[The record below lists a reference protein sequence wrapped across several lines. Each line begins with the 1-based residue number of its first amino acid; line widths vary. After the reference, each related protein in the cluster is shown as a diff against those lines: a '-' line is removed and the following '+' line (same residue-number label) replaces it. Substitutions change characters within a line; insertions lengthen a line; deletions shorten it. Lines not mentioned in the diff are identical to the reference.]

1 MADLERAKQALIN
14 AHNAGDT
21 EAATKLATYIKSQQA
36 QPVETPAPQ
45 KEKMNSV
52 KAFLVG
58 LQQGPTFGFADE
70 LAAFGA
76 GVGGALRPD
85 TTYSEQYERR
95 LAEKRGELSQAKERP
110 VASIAGELT
119 GAIGAGGGIAKL
131 GGAALGKIAAT
142 APLRTAAATGALSG
156 GVYGFGAGE
165 GGGAERL
172 QQGTVS
178 AIAGGLLAPL
188 GVLAGR
194 GVSKVAEGLKKPGQE
209 AIEGGAQEIAE
220 RMEDAA
226 TAIRPA
232 TPAQENA
239 ATQKVMQAIKRD
251 FPKDYER
258 VLEAW
263 KSGDKTL
270 AEYYGPNIT
279 RLAKG
284 AAQYRGGEAQ
294 AKKFFEQETLAAP
307 ERMKQAVSKNISA
320 VENYFTTAE
329 DFMKAGKEKAKP
341 AYEKAF
347 GSVKGISD
355 QRINEFLQA
364 PELKTG
370 IQRGLKIQRLEALA
384 EGKPFNPM
392 DYAITDFNEA
402 GDAIIGKVP
411 NMRLLDAGKRGLDAM
426 IQEQTDATTGRVTEM
441 GRALIMTK
449 NAYVNELRRINPYY
463 DDALKTAGDYF
474 KIDNAMKSGKEFMN
488 IDPENIKKSLSKM
501 TDDEKTAFKIGVGK
515 QIRDLIDKTGE
526 GGNPFN
532 KVFGNKFQRD
542 RLMAVLSPEEFKG
555 LESGL
560 RAENRLFKM
569 RNEVLGGSP
578 TTSKAIAAAEIAAGG
593 ADALQTLATGNIKAV
608 GLSQVKNIITK
619 AFDGINDRTAEQIS
633 RIIYETDPAQKVILL
648 ERVVKNPQLTEAEK
662 QIVKKAYFAYDDI
675 AKNAIRSGLAVSPVA
690 AGFGGAVVGQ

>member
-1 MADLERAKQALIN
+1 MADLERAKQALLN

-36 QPVETPAPQ
+36 QPVETQAPKQ
-45 KEKMNSV
+45 EKMNAV
-52 KAFLVG
+52 KAFGVG

-85 TTYSEQYERR
+85 TTYSEQYDRR
-95 LAEKRGELSQAKERP
+95 LAEKRNELSQAKERP
-110 VASIAGELT
+110 IASIAGELT
-119 GAIGAGGGIAKL
+119 GAIGAGGGLAKL
-131 GGAALGKIAAT
+131 GGATLGKIAAT
-142 APLRTAAATGALSG
+142 APLRTAAATGAVSG
-156 GVYGFGAGE
+156 GVYGFGSGE

-172 QQGTVS
+172 QQGAVS
-178 AIAGGLLAPL
+178 SIAGGLLAPL

-194 GVSKVAEGLKKPGQE
+194 GISKVAGAIKKPGQE
-209 AIEGGAQEIAE
+209 AIEGGAQQIAE

-226 TAIRPA
+226 TAVRPA
-232 TPAQENA
+232 TPAQESA
-239 ATQKVMQAIKRD
+239 ATQKVMKAIKRD

-258 VLEAW
+258 VLDAW

-270 AEYYGPNIT
+270 AEFYGPNIT

-284 AAQYRGGEAQ
+284 AAQYSGGEAQ
-294 AKKFFEQETLAAP
+294 AKRFFEQETLAAP

-320 VENYFTTAE
+320 VENYFKTADDIVAAGRSKVAPLYDSAYME
-329 DFMKAGKEKAKP
+329 TLNPESSIGKITNVPEVADAINKARAQYSSDLTGFPDVSIKVLDYAKRVLDDEISAAQRSGAGNYARSRTLIKNELLQIMDDASPDYKAARAKSSDYLTVQSAMDKGKSFMQL
-341 AYEKAF
+341 
-347 GSVKGISD
+347 D
-355 QRINEFLQA
+355 
-364 PELKTG
+364 PEL
-370 IQRGLKIQRLEALA
+370 L
-384 EGKPFNPM
+384 
-392 DYAITDFNEA
+392 
-402 GDAIIGKVP
+402 
-411 NMRLLDAGKRGLDAM
+411 
-426 IQEQTDATTGRVTEM
+426 
-441 GRALIMTK
+441 
-449 NAYVNELRRINPYY
+449 
-463 DDALKTAGDYF
+463 
-474 KIDNAMKSGKEFMN
+474 
-488 IDPENIKKSLSKM
+488 KKSVSKM
-501 TDDEKTAFKIGVGK
+501 KPDEREAFKIGVGK
-515 QIRDLIDKTGE
+515 QIRDLVDKTNE

-578 TTSKAIAAAEIAAGG
+578 TTSKAMAAAEIAAGG

-608 GLSQVKNIITK
+608 GLSQVKNIIAK

-648 ERVVKNPQLTEAEK
+648 ERAVKNPQLTEAEK

-690 AGFGGAVVGQ
+690 AGVGSAAAGQ